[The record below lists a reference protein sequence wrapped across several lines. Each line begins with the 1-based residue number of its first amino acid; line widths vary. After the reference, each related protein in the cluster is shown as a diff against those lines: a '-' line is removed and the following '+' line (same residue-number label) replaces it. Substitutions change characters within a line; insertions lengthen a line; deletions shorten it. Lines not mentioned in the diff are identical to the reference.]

1 MINATTYT
9 VQPGLRGVT
18 APQTTAASVN
28 DASGRAAGV
37 TGAAAVT
44 DTTVISTLASRL
56 SRAAGVT
63 GTSNQGLDRQAL
75 ADKISQT
82 NLATLYPLDAQHK
95 AAAAAQTPEPN
106 DAASAQSAK
115 AATAFVDKK
124 GPNPFAGLSREQLST
139 IAQDESGTFTVNEKR
154 AALTQASDEELAW
167 RQKVVAAAMREYNET
182 GKMTKFFSSVLGHFN
197 ALPEAEQALY
207 PADYA
212 SGLQEKIDLDFNYFN
227 HAAHDGPPTPGSL
240 ASLSGRQLGKDGMDW
255 LALLDLPERS

>member
-1 MINATTYT
+1 MINATAYST
-9 VQPGLRGVT
+9 QPGLRSVT
-18 APQTTAASVN
+18 ASQTTAATVN
-28 DASGRAAGV
+28 HAPGRVAGV
-37 TGAAAVT
+37 TGAAAIA

-56 SRAAGVT
+56 SRAAGVS

-75 ADKISQT
+75 ADKISQN
-82 NLATLYPLDAQHK
+82 NLATLYPLDEQHK

-106 DAASAQSAK
+106 DAESAQSAK

-154 AALTQASDEELAW
+154 AAFIQAYDEEQAW
-167 RQKVVAAAMREYNET
+167 RQKVVAEAMREYNET

-197 ALPEAEQALY
+197 ALPEAEQVLY

-227 HAAHDGPPTPGSL
+227 HAAHDGAPTPGSL
-240 ASLSGRQLGKDGMDW
+240 ASLSGRQLGRDGPDW
-255 LALLDLPERS
+255 LTLLELPKRS

>member
-1 MINATTYT
+1 MINVTTYT
-9 VQPGLRGVT
+9 SQSTPRT
-18 APQTTAASVN
+18 ASTAYGASVSIN
-28 DASGRAAGV
+28 GAPGQAGAA
-37 TGAAAVT
+37 TGAAAVA

-75 ADKISQT
+75 ADKISQN
-82 NLATLYPLDAQHK
+82 NLATFYPLDAQHK

-154 AALTQASDEELAW
+154 AALTQAYDEELAW
-167 RQKVVAAAMREYNET
+167 RQKVVAEAMREYNET

-197 ALPEAEQALY
+197 ALPEAEQVLY

-240 ASLSGRQLGKDGMDW
+240 ASLTGRQLGKDGMDW
-255 LALLDLPERS
+255 LALLELPKRS